1 MGCAENPQ
9 LYDDQGRLLKNWRS
23 LPHPRGRRL
32 PCETVEAVKRLAAEG
47 YGLWAIHR
55 SLEDQGILVS
65 KSSVWNILNGQWPA
79 Q

>member
-32 PCETVEAVKRLAAEG
+32 PGETVEAVKRLAAEG
-47 YGLWAIHR
+47 YGLGGLPRAPEGPG
-55 SLEDQGILVS
+55 L
-65 KSSVWNILNGQWPA
+65 PFF
-79 Q
+79 